1 MLWVL
6 KTHRHAAMLWVLQHT
21 HQHDVMMF
29 VMLTDDTCYHQC
41 ESDNLPHPNEDI
53 VGRSDKHFRVRFRST
68 FQGCVAQMKS
78 ASKTYSERLV
88 QPSKF
93 TPPKRPCSQTKILEG
108 WTTDEMRMF
117 ETLFLL
123 LVAHMKYSHP
133 WKVLRKS
140 AFHLLFILPKSSFGM
155 GKILRLGSMKFLRFT
170 RGW

>member
-1 MLWVL
+1 MLPCCEFYNIHISMMSWC
-6 KTHRHAAMLWVLQHT
+6 LWSWQTTRAIINVS
-21 HQHDVMMF
+21 
-29 VMLTDDTCYHQC
+29 LTIYPTQTKIL
-41 ESDNLPHPNEDI
+41 E
-53 VGRSDKHFRVRFRST
+53 GRTNISECVSWGST

-93 TPPKRPCSQTKILEG
+93 TPPKRRPCSQTKILEG

-140 AFHLLFILPKSSFGM
+140 AFHLLFTLPKSSFGM
-155 GKILRLGSMKFLRFT
+155 GKILRLGSMQFLRFT